1 MASGCLAERAPQEG
15 ALSRNAKVRKILFTQ
30 SLFSFFFSIFR
41 HLRNRTGSPTII
53 YQLGNTNHSNN
64 LLRFIHLINFFLRFV
79 PLPQTVCVHNIV
91 FSNLAMAHPLHQHNP
106 SLSSSS
112 VQPPTIILCCYYL
125 PEPGLTM
132 NLPPRF
138 LSPHNLVTDAPPK
151 AKTIPYHAY

>member
-64 LLRFIHLINFFLRFV
+64 LLRFINLINFFLRFV

-106 SLSSSS
+106 SLNSSS
-112 VQPPTIILCCYYL
+112 VQPPTIILCCYHL

-138 LSPHNLVTDAPPK
+138 LSPHYLVADAPLK
-151 AKTIPYHAY
+151 AGTIHYYSY

>member
-1 MASGCLAERAPQEG
+1 MAPGCLAERAPQEG

-64 LLRFIHLINFFLRFV
+64 LLRFINLINFFLRFV

-112 VQPPTIILCCYYL
+112 VPPPPDHNMMLL
-125 PEPGLTM
+125 PSTRTGTHDEPFSS
-132 NLPPRF
+132 F
-138 LSPHNLVTDAPPK
+138 LITS
-151 AKTIPYHAY
+151 

>member
-64 LLRFIHLINFFLRFV
+64 LLRFINLINSLNCLCTQHFLFQPRNYASLTSAQS
-79 PLPQTVCVHNIV
+79 LPQLLLRSAPDHNTMLLPSTRTGTHDEP
-91 FSNLAMAHPLHQHNP
+91 FS
-106 SLSSSS
+106 S
-112 VQPPTIILCCYYL
+112 
-125 PEPGLTM
+125 
-132 NLPPRF
+132 F
-138 LSPHNLVTDAPPK
+138 LITS
-151 AKTIPYHAY
+151 

>member
-1 MASGCLAERAPQEG
+1 MISGCLAERAPQEG

-41 HLRNRTGSPTII
+41 HLRNRTGSPTTI
-53 YQLGNTNHSNN
+53 YQLGNINHSNTHLRSST
-64 LLRFIHLINFFLRFV
+64 LLNSFYVLFFCS
-79 PLPQTVCVHNIV
+79 QTVCAHNIF
-91 FSNLAMAHPLHQHNP
+91 FSNLAIMHPLHQHNP

-112 VQPPTIILCCYYL
+112 VQPPTIILCCYHL

-138 LSPHNLVTDAPPK
+138 
-151 AKTIPYHAY
+151 